1 MAVGAWG
8 ARAQEDRAVGLSLAL
23 NQGSPAPP
31 RNIRRHFWF
40 SQLWGWG
47 CCWHQWAGVR
57 DAITG
62 LTLHSTAPP
71 PHQRRVLNATLNAR
85 KPGTNS
91 VFPCLGCEEGPQV
104 PGLSLPVQG
113 ACRAPT
119 GAIRSQCR
127 PLCLGLGTR
136 VDHANL
142 SLCCCD
148 RSPPLLLPQPPL
160 SRWELPWWLNPLRSH
175 PKRLRD
181 GLLVP
186 PTRAVGGRA
195 MAPWGVM
202 RVRTEGV
209 VPPG

>member
-31 RNIRRHFWF
+31 GILGDISGFH
-40 SQLWGWG
+40 SSGG
-47 CCWHQWAGVR
+47 GGAAGISGPGSEMLLQV
-57 DAITG
+57 
-62 LTLHSTAPP
+62 LHCTAQPP
-71 PHQRRVLNATLNAR
+71 PQQRMVLNATLNAQ